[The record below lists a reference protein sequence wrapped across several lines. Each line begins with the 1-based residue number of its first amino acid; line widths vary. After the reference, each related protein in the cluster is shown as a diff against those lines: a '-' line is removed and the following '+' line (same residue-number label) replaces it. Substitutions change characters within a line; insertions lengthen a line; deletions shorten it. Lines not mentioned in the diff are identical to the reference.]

1 MCSEAV
7 NAYLKLGDPE
17 SAVNTCVN
25 LRQWG
30 QAVEL
35 AQKFKMPQV
44 SVLLSKHAA
53 ELLKDGRLPEAIELQ
68 KKAGRYLDAA
78 RLMTKLAEREIEK
91 HSNLLRI
98 KKLYVLAGL
107 LAEQHLKSIAA
118 SSAET
123 PAYNMDRM
131 SVMDT
136 LSPEDAAT
144 IERIWHCAEA
154 FHFVLLAQRQLR
166 FGIVHSAVI
175 TALRLREY
183 EDVLMVEDIYC
194 LLALASCADRSF
206 GTCSKAF
213 IKLESL
219 DNLPEKSQMDYEEL
233 AVNIFSKNEPID
245 DKVDCITC
253 YSCTN
258 LVADW

>member
-1 MCSEAV
+1 M
-7 NAYLKLGDPE
+7 
-17 SAVNTCVN
+17 
-25 LRQWG
+25 
-30 QAVEL
+30 
-35 AQKFKMPQV
+35 
-44 SVLLSKHAA
+44 
-53 ELLKDGRLPEAIELQ
+53 
-68 KKAGRYLDAA
+68 
-78 RLMTKLAEREIEK
+78 
-91 HSNLLRI
+91 RI

-107 LAEQHLKSIAA
+107 LAEQHLKSLAS

-123 PAYNMDRM
+123 PAYNMDRI
-131 SVMDT
+131 SLMDT
-136 LSPEDAAT
+136 MTPEDSAT

-154 FHFVLLAQRQLR
+154 YHFMLLAQRQLR

-183 EDVLMVEDIYC
+183 EDVLPAEDIYS

-219 DNLPEKSQMDYEEL
+219 DNLPEKSQREYEEL

-245 DKVDCITC
+245 DKVDFITC

-258 LVADW
+258 AVADW